1 MCWQTVPVS
10 TDDAIVDH
18 YERADLV
25 GSIEA
30 AFGELGRPLDELTVD
45 DLAPVDEFHVGGRPA
60 TASFMDRLELRLPM
74 RVLDVGCGLG
84 GPARFAATTYGC
96 GVTGID
102 LTASYI
108 EAAQTLSGWVGLD
121 DLVSFHQMSAG
132 DLVGDSRSSDPFD
145 AAYLMHVGMNVADK
159 HALFADLAS
168 LVKTGG
174 TLGIYDLVR
183 TDDGEL
189 EYPMP
194 WASSAATS
202 FVETQVAYESSLAAA
217 GFEIVGARERPDMA
231 MAFVNTVGAAAAA
244 RTGPPSPVGLHLVM
258 GSTIGAKVRNLTA
271 ALEAE
276 LLTPVELLARS
287 AP

>member
-1 MCWQTVPVS
+1 MT

-18 YERADLV
+18 YERDDLV

-30 AFGELGRPLDELTVD
+30 ALGELGRPIDDLTVD

-60 TASFMDRLELRLPM
+60 TASFMDRLELESPM

-96 GVTGID
+96 AVTGID

-108 EAAQTLSGWVGLD
+108 EAAGTLTGWVGLD
-121 DLVSFHQMSAG
+121 DTVSFRKASTADLVDDGAG
-132 DLVGDSRSSDPFD
+132 DGRSIEPFD

-159 HALFADLAS
+159 PALFADIARL
-168 LVKTGG
+168 LKPGG
-174 TLGIYDLVR
+174 TLGIYDLLR
-183 TDDGEL
+183 FDDGEL
-189 EYPMP
+189 GYPMP

-202 FVETQVAYESSLAAA
+202 FVETTVAYESGLAAA
-217 GFEIVGARERPDMA
+217 GFELVVAQERQDMA
-231 MAFVNTVGAAAAA
+231 TAFVATVGQAAASSS
-244 RTGPPSPVGLHLVM
+244 GPPSPVGLHLVM

-276 LLTPVELLARS
+276 LLKPVELLARR